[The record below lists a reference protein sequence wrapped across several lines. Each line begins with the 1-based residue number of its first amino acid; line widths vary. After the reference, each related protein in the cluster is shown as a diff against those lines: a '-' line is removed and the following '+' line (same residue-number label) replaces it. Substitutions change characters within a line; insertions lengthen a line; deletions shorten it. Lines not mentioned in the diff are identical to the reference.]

1 MQTDPLDKELSGLYK
16 EMRHRDEAASVGA
29 RRVAKA
35 AHAVAIG
42 TPRLFSPSM
51 RWAVAAMALLVMTGG
66 MATLR
71 QVCVQPSRELA
82 QTQTQEQWTLPTE
95 WKFPTDNLL
104 TMTSSQLGYVPA
116 TTTDE
121 WLTPTTS
128 FISCV
133 NSASESIEKTDA
145 PRGMTEMN

>member
-1 MQTDPLDKELSGLYK
+1 MRTDPLDKELSGLFK
-16 EMRHRDEAASVGA
+16 EMRHRDEAGSVGS

-42 TPRLFSPSM
+42 TPRFFSPSM
-51 RWAVAAMALLVMTGG
+51 RWTVAAMALLVMTGG

-71 QVCVQPSRELA
+71 QGCVQPSRELA
-82 QTQTQEQWTLPTE
+82 QTQEQWTLPTE
-95 WKFPTDNLL
+95 WKFPTDSLL
-104 TMTSSQLGYVPA
+104 SMTSSQLGYVPA
-116 TTTDE
+116 TTTDD

-128 FISCV
+128 FISPWNTV
-133 NSASESIEKTDA
+133 TESTETTDA